1 MKQSRK
7 FFKLKKR
14 ENSNWKMYF
23 FYLDCRMFG
32 IEYKVYDAMRILV
45 KLD

>member
-14 ENSNWKMYF
+14 ENRNWKMYF
-23 FYLDCRMFG
+23 YQDSRMFG
-32 IEYKVYDAMRILV
+32 LEYKVYYAMRILV